1 MAHSGWNTAFVVF
14 LHCLLKFKPLDDFS
28 LPKRDC
34 NSLCVCGKSVYMC
47 TSTEYRHL
55 SGYHEHFL
63 SLPFSNDGRMGH
75 LLGFSSLY
83 DEV

>member
-1 MAHSGWNTAFVVF
+1 MIFPFQNVIAILSVFVA
-14 LHCLLKFKPLDDFS
+14 
-28 LPKRDC
+28 R
-34 NSLCVCGKSVYMC
+34 VCMC

-63 SLPFSNDGRMGH
+63 SVPFSNDGRMGH

-83 DEV
+83 VEV

>member
-1 MAHSGWNTAFVVF
+1 MIAILSVFVA
-14 LHCLLKFKPLDDFS
+14 
-28 LPKRDC
+28 R
-34 NSLCVCGKSVYMC
+34 VCMC